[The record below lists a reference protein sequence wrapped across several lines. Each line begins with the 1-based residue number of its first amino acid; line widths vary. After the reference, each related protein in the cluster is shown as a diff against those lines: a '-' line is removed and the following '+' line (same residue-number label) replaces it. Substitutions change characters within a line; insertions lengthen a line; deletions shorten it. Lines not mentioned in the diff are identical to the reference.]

1 MSMYLPNSGLR
12 PTGAEAA
19 EFIDVPLGPGADEG
33 AAASGS
39 AFGPAPGAASGSA
52 PGSASVPVPGLP
64 GRLDVQTRTNITRW
78 AEEYISGLVDNH
90 NGTPDDVRTIIH
102 QLHDQQIAVDDLR

>member
-1 MSMYLPNSGLR
+1 
-12 PTGAEAA
+12 
-19 EFIDVPLGPGADEG
+19 
-33 AAASGS
+33 
-39 AFGPAPGAASGSA
+39 
-52 PGSASVPVPGLP
+52 VPGLP